1 MIDSKYNC
9 VFIHIPKSAGTFV
22 EHTLMDGREKY
33 KVDLKDVDSKKS
45 YIETID
51 KKDGHIGMPY
61 YVDSKCIT
69 DIKHWTNW
77 SYGETINYY
86 ENYFKFTFV
95 RNPWVRLYS
104 LYNYIKNNEWDE
116 NLYVKNNNFNQC
128 ISLLKKHN
136 GTSKMWNLLG
146 YAPDNN
152 PSQINFLN
160 PIEKLDFIGKTEN
173 FESDFKYVMKQIG
186 INSSKVNFEEKINNV
201 KKTKSI
207 WEVYSKKSKEIVKTL
222 CKKDVDLWEYK
233 FGD

>member
-1 MIDSKYNC
+1 
-9 VFIHIPKSAGTFV
+9 
-22 EHTLMDGREKY
+22 
-33 KVDLKDVDSKKS
+33 
-45 YIETID
+45 
-51 KKDGHIGMPY
+51 MPY
-61 YVDSKCIT
+61 YVDSKYIT
-69 DIKHWTNW
+69 DIKHWSHC
-77 SYGETINYY
+77 SYLRWVKDY
-86 ENYFKFTFV
+86 EKYFKFTFV

-104 LYNYIKNNEWDE
+104 LYNYVKNNEWDF
-116 NLYVKNNNFNQC
+116 NPYIKNNNFNQW
-128 ISLLKKHN
+128 INLLKKHN
-136 GTSKMWNLLG
+136 GTLKMWNLLG

-222 CKKDVDLWEYK
+222 CKKDIDIWGYE
-233 FGD
+233 FGE